1 MQVLIKS
8 DNSIQMHSK
17 LSDAIGAYI
26 SNVLRRFEP
35 YLVRVDVHL
44 TGENKAKTS
53 NREPLEKRCLLK
65 ARPKHHPSLVAS
77 KEAFEIDD
85 AFSGAAAKMQRLLEN
100 TYGRLADKRRRS
112 GKMAVKVNR
121 LESLYATE

>member
-35 YLVRVDVHL
+35 YLVRVDVYL
-44 TGENKAKTS
+44 TGES
-53 NREPLEKRCLLK
+53 NRKNSTGGPVEKRCLLE
-65 ARPKHHPSLVAS
+65 ARPKHHRSLVAS
-77 KEAFEIDD
+77 NGSFTIDE
-85 AFSGAAAKMQRLLEN
+85 AFSGAATKMQRLLES
-100 TYGRLADKRRRS
+100 TYGRLSDKRRRS
-112 GKMAVKVNR
+112 GKMGLKINR
-121 LESLYATE
+121 LRSLNATE

>member
-44 TGENKAKTS
+44 TGESKGKNSTG
-53 NREPLEKRCLLK
+53 EPIEKRCLLE
-65 ARPKHHPSLVAS
+65 ARPKHHRSLVAS
-77 KEAFEIDD
+77 KDAFEIDD
-85 AFSGAAAKMQRLLEN
+85 AFSGAATKMQRLLEN
-100 TYGRLADKRRRS
+100 TYGRLSGKRRRS
-112 GKMAVKVNR
+112 EKTALKINR
-121 LESLYATE
+121 LRSLNATD

>member
-35 YLVRVDVHL
+35 YLIRVDVHL
-44 TGENKAKTS
+44 TGENNAKTA
-53 NREPLEKRCLLK
+53 NRGPIEKRCLLK
-65 ARPKHHPSLVAS
+65 APLGISRPLAPVFEPSSPVLHIRA
-77 KEAFEIDD
+77 
-85 AFSGAAAKMQRLLEN
+85 G
-100 TYGRLADKRRRS
+100 
-112 GKMAVKVNR
+112 
-121 LESLYATE
+121 